1 MDLKIV
7 FLSPEMNLQCLRK
20 LLVTS
25 GALSIFLSKDVAGQH
40 TQSRRALQLKERE
53 KDWCLASL
61 SSEAAS
67 EPH

>member
-25 GALSIFLSKDVAGQH
+25 GALSIFLSKDVGGQH

-53 KDWCLASL
+53 TDWCLACL